1 MKPVK
6 QFLADTCYRTRKE
19 LTTVDLITTILAI
32 RVPITSPLLVNTLP
46 RAALDFAGWAFGVY
60 YWLAATLLKGLI

>member
-1 MKPVK
+1 MD
-6 QFLADTCYRTRKE
+6 AATI
-19 LTTVDLITTILAI
+19 LTFKLVRSAGPRRTVDLITTILAI